1 MTELGKILKRLR
13 IDFNEQQQ
21 DMAKKLG
28 ISTPLLSSIEN
39 GWKSMPNRLVTEI
52 IYKYHFDLTQID
64 EFERVVFFN
73 NNMNK
78 KLLEGLDEYSK
89 EYVLNYIWDKKRKV
103 QNAR

>member
-1 MTELGKILKRLR
+1 MTELGKFLKRLR

-28 ISTPLLSSIEN
+28 ISNPLLSSIEN

-64 EFERVVFFN
+64 EFERVVFLN